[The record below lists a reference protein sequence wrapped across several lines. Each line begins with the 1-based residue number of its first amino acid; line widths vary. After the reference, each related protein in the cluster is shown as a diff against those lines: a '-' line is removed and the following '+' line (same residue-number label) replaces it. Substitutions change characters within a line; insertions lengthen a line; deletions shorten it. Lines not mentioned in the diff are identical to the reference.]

1 MDNLQ
6 SISTTTAT
14 SAVGVEFQRL
24 LRIKQ
29 VQDRTGMSRSKVYLM
44 IQQGQFPAPLKLG
57 ERVALWPESSI
68 NHWITQLV
76 EKSKGVAA

>member
-6 SISTTTAT
+6 SISTTAT
-14 SAVGVEFQRL
+14 SVAGSECQRL
-24 LRIKQ
+24 LRIRQ
-29 VQDRTGMSRSKVYLM
+29 VSDRTGMSRSKVYLM
-44 IQQGQFPAPLKLG
+44 IQQGQFPAPIKLG